1 MISGLPL
8 DYGYARVAGRL
19 AQRPDERLW
28 LQLRS
33 ARSVPSVLEA
43 VRASSAASTVSGI
56 ALTGDADAIELA
68 FRQQFRT
75 RVEEVAAWSPDPWR
89 PALLYTRHLIDLP
102 ALLHLLR
109 DEAPPRWIAVDPA
122 LAGYAHGSRASRRSA
137 LAAGPLH
144 AIASALDNAG
154 KENAA
159 QKVSRGAAAPALH
172 HALSGWEAQWRALW
186 PSADDDTIARLDD
199 LAHLLRRHAIHF
211 GLLAMNDT
219 LSARQSLA
227 TRLLALLHR
236 ATAQP
241 AALFAYLALFAIDLE
256 RLRSEFVIRARLGAA
271 T

>member
-8 DYGYARVAGRL
+8 DYSYARVAGRL

-43 VRASSAASTVSGI
+43 VRASAAASTVSGI
-56 ALTGDADAIELA
+56 AVTGDADAIELA

-89 PALLYTRHLIDLP
+89 PAILYTRHLIDLP

-109 DEAPPRWIAVDPA
+109 DEAPPRWITVDPV
-122 LAGYAHGSRASRRSA
+122 LAGYAHASRATRRNA
-137 LAAGPLH
+137 LATGPLR
-144 AIASALDNAG
+144 AIVLALDD
-154 KENAA
+154 AA
-159 QKVSRGAAAPALH
+159 EESTARTSAPRAPALH
-172 HALSGWEAQWRALW
+172 RALSNWEAQWRALW
-186 PSADDDTIARLDD
+186 TSADDDAIAQLDD
-199 LAHLLRRHAIHF
+199 LTHLLRRHLIHF
-211 GLLAMNDT
+211 GLLAVDDT
-219 LSARQSLA
+219 FAARQGLA

-256 RLRSEFVIRARLGAA
+256 RLRSEFLVRARLGTAA
-271 T
+271 